1 MSIPSQQKK
10 KAKQTA
16 KLLSPLMVQKSCTS
30 WDCYFIPLGGVS
42 TSHVVGRGGMSEA
55 SFQYL
60 YPRSLAPMTPS
71 IEYGRSIPDPSWHR
85 VTSISGWRCGVE
97 TRRSRHQTSKNG
109 GGVLEENSIWGVLKK
124 KARTKMD
131 KLCLLQHRLYMYTV
145 YLFFFVFFERDPW
158 SSR

>member
-10 KAKQTA
+10 IAKQTA

-30 WDCYFIPLGGVS
+30 WDCYFIPLGGFS

-124 KARTKMD
+124 KRRGPKWTN
-131 KLCLLQHRLYMYTV
+131 C
-145 YLFFFVFFERDPW
+145 VFYNICCICIQYICFSFERDPW